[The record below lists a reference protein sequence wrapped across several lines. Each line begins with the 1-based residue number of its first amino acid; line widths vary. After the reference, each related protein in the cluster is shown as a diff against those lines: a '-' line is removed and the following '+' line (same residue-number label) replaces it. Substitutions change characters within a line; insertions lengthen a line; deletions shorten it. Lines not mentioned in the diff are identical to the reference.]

1 MNKKFKNVKVNPVRI
16 GHAIRRSLIS
26 IIALILIII
35 LINLAPNYVK
45 EGKNSS
51 TKVIINNN
59 NITKSLKNPVI
70 NEDGKYYLSTDDI
83 KNFFD
88 EYLINDENK
97 VITTSATK
105 TAKIT
110 TDSDKMYLNG
120 SNVDGD
126 RILTQDGKMYIS
138 INDMAKI
145 YNLEYKINEDRNNII
160 ISSLSRKLVQAE
172 SKKNQHVK
180 YIATS
185 FSRDLEKIKKGE
197 KVYIVQENGEDVRI
211 KDWIKVRTEDGVIGY
226 LKEKNLINKK
236 TIRDDLKY
244 GGIEG
249 KVSLVWD
256 YYTQYN
262 SAPNRTEKI
271 DGINAVSPSFYEL
284 KQNGTIAKNIDE
296 DSRKYIEWAH
306 SNNYKVWPTLSNSYR
321 ESINRK

>member
-185 FSRDLEKIKKGE
+185 FSRNLEKIKKGE
-197 KVYIVQENGEDVRI
+197 KVYIVQENGEDVKI

-236 TIRDDLKY
+236 TIRDD
-244 GGIEG
+244 I
-249 KVSLVWD
+249 
-256 YYTQYN
+256 
-262 SAPNRTEKI
+262 
-271 DGINAVSPSFYEL
+271 
-284 KQNGTIAKNIDE
+284 
-296 DSRKYIEWAH
+296 
-306 SNNYKVWPTLSNSYR
+306 
-321 ESINRK
+321 